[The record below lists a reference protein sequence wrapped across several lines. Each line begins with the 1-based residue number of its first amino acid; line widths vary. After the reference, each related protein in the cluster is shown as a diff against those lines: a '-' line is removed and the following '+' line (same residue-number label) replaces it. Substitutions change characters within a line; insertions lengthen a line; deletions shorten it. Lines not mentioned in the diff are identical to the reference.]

1 MDFTTNLYTVAF
13 LTEERISV
21 TNGLFVCVGG
31 GGGGGG
37 GGECKSS
44 TMSIQIFHS
53 LFFSI

>member
-37 GGECKSS
+37 ECKSS